1 MKILSFVQH
10 HFRHHLAR
18 AVLAG
23 ALCAGVV
30 SVSHVAL
37 AQETE
42 VEIEV
47 QPPVARVEVIPVAPS
62 PQHFWIRG
70 YWGYAGAAHYWVPGR
85 YEVVRPGYAWSEA
98 RWAPVGRRWHFYPGR
113 WYQR

>member
-1 MKILSFVQH
+1 MKIPFVQ
-10 HFRHHLAR
+10 RHVRHRLSLV
-18 AVLAG
+18 VLAG

-30 SVSHVAL
+30 GTSHVAL

-47 QPPVARVEVIPVAPS
+47 QPPVARVEVIPAAPS
-62 PQHFWIRG
+62 PQHFWVHG

-85 YEVVRPGYAWSEA
+85 YEIVRPGWGWSEA
-98 RWAPVGRRWHFYPGR
+98 RWVPVGRHWHFYPGR